1 MKRAE
6 PKATFRT
13 FCERI
18 AQAQNREDAIQ
29 NIFYGQRYDDAGNVE
44 RWGVDIAFQREKI
57 TWAEHQILLQ
67 IIEKLAE

>member
-1 MKRAE
+1 MKRTE
-6 PKATFRT
+6 PKATFRA

-18 AQAQNREDAIQ
+18 AQAQNREDAIK

-57 TWAEHQILLQ
+57 TWAEHQILLH